1 MFDFLARPLGQFLY
15 FIYNNIAFH
24 NYGLAIIIFT
34 IIVRMVLLPLTL
46 KQYKSTAKMQEIQ
59 PLITDIQNRYKN
71 DKEKLNQEMMKVYK
85 ENNYN
90 PASGCLPLLIQF
102 PIILTLYWV
111 IVQPLKFMLLK
122 SAETIDA
129 LAEFVQK
136 AQNLATPLLNNQ
148 REIMILSYFDK
159 NRDALSQVN
168 GMLTQNELIDFNNFL
183 GLHLGEYASYKLD
196 KLFGPEAYIYIPLF
210 ILVVI
215 SVITMFIST
224 KISMPKKQDN
234 KKGGAQQPGAGMTN
248 SMMYIGPL
256 MTAFISF
263 SIPSGVVLY
272 WTVGY
277 IVQLGQQLYIN
288 KFILKK
294 YDKPEDKKITGK
306 NDGAAEKALNSGE
319 KQIENGN
326 AKKISENS
334 SAKSG
339 QGNKNKKYKKK
350 K

>member
-1 MFDFLARPLGQFLY
+1 MNLDFLAKPLGQFLY

-24 NYGLAIIIFT
+24 NYGLAIIFFT
-34 IIVRMVLLPLTL
+34 IIVRMILLPLTI

-71 DKEKLNQEMMKVYK
+71 DKEKLNQELMKVYQ
-85 ENNYN
+85 ENNAN
-90 PASGCLPLLIQF
+90 PAGGCLPLLIQF
-102 PIILTLYWV
+102 PIIITLYWV
-111 IVQPLKFMLLK
+111 VVQPLKFMLLK
-122 SAETIDA
+122 SADQIDA

-136 AQNLATPLLNNQ
+136 AQNLATPLLKNQ

-159 NRDALSQVN
+159 HRDALSQVN
-168 GMLTQNELIDFNNFL
+168 GLLGENELINFNNFL
-183 GLHLGEYASYKLD
+183 GLHLGETATYKID

-215 SVITMFIST
+215 SVVTMFIST
-224 KISMPKKQDN
+224 KISMPKPQND
-234 KKGGAQQPGAGMTN
+234 KKGSSQQAAAGMSN
-248 SMMYIGPL
+248 SMMYVGPI
-256 MTAFISF
+256 MTALISF

-277 IVQLGQQLYIN
+277 IVQLFQQLYIN

-294 YDKPEDKKITGK
+294 YDKPEDKKAAGK
-306 NDGAAEKALNSGE
+306 DGAAAEKTLNSGE
-319 KQIENGN
+319 KKALNDNKASVNG
-326 AKKISENS
+326 

-339 QGNKNKKYKKK
+339 QGNKNKKNKKK